1 MWKCRPLY
9 AMCGHADV
17 GIHPETD
24 RGDLAHLRG
33 DLLDHQQFRGRLH
46 IEPANA
52 QFQGI
57 RDLVIALAHAGVDDG
72 GGGEP
77 GLVRHPDLAAAHAV
91 CAEAGR
97 GDPAEDLRVG
107 IGLDRVVDLP
117 QGTVSDR
124 AADRIQRP
132 LQQGQVVEVERR
144 LPSRELPYREIALHH
159 FANRLAL
166 RALRA
171 SSLSSSLIRKEML

>member
-1 MWKCRPLY
+1 M
-9 AMCGHADV
+9 GADV

-24 RGDLAHLRG
+24 GRDLAHLRG
-33 DLLDHQQFRGRLH
+33 DLLDHQQFRGGFH
-46 IEPANA
+46 VEPADP
-52 QFQGI
+52 QFQGVHDFI
-57 RDLVIALAHAGVDDG
+57 VALAHAGIHDG
-72 GGGEP
+72 GGSEP
-77 GLVRHPDLAAAHAV
+77 GLIGHPDLAAAHAV
-91 CAEAGR
+91 GPETRR

-117 QGTVSDR
+117 QGAVSDCT
-124 AADRIQRP
+124 ADRIQRP
-132 LQQGQVVEVERR
+132 LQQGQVVEVERC

-171 SSLSSSLIRKEML
+171 SSLSSSRIRKEML